1 MGTCYFLTKPTS
13 PIARRIRR
21 PQMANHPFIVTGA
34 ASGIGEAT
42 AQKLIANGREVI
54 SLDIKTPSADVS
66 ARDAEG
72 WTAAMV
78 AAFRNPANVRL
89 QAVLIDRAASS

>member
-1 MGTCYFLTKPTS
+1 MNLGFLLLLASLARMLDTS
-13 PIARRIRR
+13 T
-21 PQMANHPFIVTGA
+21 FGA
-34 ASGIGEAT
+34 
-42 AQKLIANGREVI
+42 
-54 SLDIKTPSADVS
+54 DFFFVS